1 MQMNRSKGESRF
13 LIRNQSSETVIR
25 KHFKVLKEKK
35 LNFLLYTWQNIYFK
49 NEGRI
54 KTYFNMQKLKEFMSG
69 RATL

>member
-54 KTYFNMQKLKEFMSG
+54 
-69 RATL
+69 